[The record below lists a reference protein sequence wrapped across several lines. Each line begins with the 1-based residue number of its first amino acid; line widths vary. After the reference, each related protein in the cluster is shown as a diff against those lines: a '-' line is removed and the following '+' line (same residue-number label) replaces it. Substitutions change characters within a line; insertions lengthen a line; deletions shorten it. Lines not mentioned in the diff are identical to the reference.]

1 MIQQPDLYT
10 NFSQYAEMRRQ
21 AHENSDES
29 VTTVA
34 KQFESLFIQMM
45 LKTMRDSIPEGGL
58 FGDDKTRMYQDM
70 YDKQLSLNIASGDG
84 IGLAAVIARQLGQ
97 QQGKDSSL
105 QTAQSSLEHVRK
117 KTMPAQ
123 SVSAPIDKAVGS
135 HNPHQLANDWDS
147 GDTYVRTIWPHAVRA
162 GEQLGV
168 DPEVLVAQSV
178 LETGWGE
185 HVRRSA
191 EGNNSFSLFGI
202 KADHRWQGDRV
213 SVSTLEFHDGT
224 MQREKAQFRAYDCV
238 AEAFED
244 YVDFIQSS
252 PRYQSALQK
261 SGNDG
266 YVESLQ
272 EAGYATDPDYASKIE
287 RIQNSELLN
296 KRLSGLKNTSN
307 PPLT

>member
-1 MIQQPDLYT
+1 MIQQTDLYA

-21 AHENSDES
+21 ANENSDES

-70 YDKQLSLNIASGDG
+70 FDKQLSLNIASGKG

-97 QQGKDSSL
+97 QQDKDSPL
-105 QTAQSSLEHVRK
+105 QSPQSSIEQYWK
-117 KTMPAQ
+117 KTLPAQ
-123 SVSAPIDKAVGS
+123 SVSTRIKAPVSS
-135 HNPHQLANDWDS
+135 HNPHQAANDWDS
-147 GDTYVRTIWPHAVRA
+147 GDTFVRTIWPHAVRA
-162 GEQLGV
+162 GEKLGV
-168 DPEVLVAQSV
+168 NPEVLVAQSV

-191 EGNNSFSLFGI
+191 DGNNSFSLFGI

-213 SVSTLEFHDGT
+213 SVSTLEYSDGT

-238 AEAFED
+238 AEAFDD

-261 SGNDG
+261 TGNDD

-272 EAGYATDPDYASKIE
+272 EAGYATDPDYASKVE

-296 KRLSGLKNTSN
+296 KRLSGLKNVSN

>member
-1 MIQQPDLYT
+1 MIQQTDLYA
-10 NFSQYAEMRRQ
+10 NFSQYADMRKQ
-21 AHENSDES
+21 AREQTDES

-58 FGDDKTRMYQDM
+58 FGNDTTRMYQDM
-70 YDKQLSLNIASGDG
+70 FDKQLSFNIASGQG

-97 QQGKDSSL
+97 QQGNDQASQSV
-105 QTAQSSLEHVRK
+105 QSSIDNYWQ
-117 KTMPAQ
+117 KTVAAQ
-123 SVSAPIDKAVGS
+123 AVSTSNNDTDAS
-135 HNPHQLANDWDS
+135 HNPHQLASDWDS
-147 GDTYVRTIWPHAVRA
+147 GDTFVRTIWPHAVRA

-185 HVRRSA
+185 QVRRSA
-191 EGNNSFSLFGI
+191 DGNNSFSLFGI

-213 SVSTLEFHDGT
+213 SVSTLEFRDGAV
-224 MQREKAQFRAYDCV
+224 QREKAQFRAYDCV

-252 PRYQSALQK
+252 PRYQSALQNA
-261 SGNDG
+261 GNN
-266 YVESLQ
+266 YVEYLQ
-272 EAGYATDPDYASKIE
+272 QAGYATDPDYADKIE

-296 KRLSGLKNTSN
+296 KRLSGLKNQSN